1 MAELTTEE
9 RLALA
14 VRAHVAAVRA
24 DRAKGRAALLEKRIQ
39 PVREAVERFVGTRGR
54 LPDLNDERER
64 AAFME
69 LLASTGGREVS
80 RDDLS
85 AAATLGREAARLRAR
100 AAAALRAVSDAM
112 PDRGR
117 TVREWVGVDA
127 ETFDR
132 AVEQAL
138 GEGRVDK

>member
-9 RLALA
+9 RLGLA

-24 DRAKGRAALLEKRIQ
+24 DQAKARAALLKKRIQ
-39 PVREAVERFVGTRGR
+39 PVREAVERFVGLHGR
-54 LPDLNDERER
+54 MPDLDDERER
-64 AAFME
+64 EAFLL
-69 LLASTGGREVS
+69 LLASAGGGVVS

-85 AAATLGREAARLRAR
+85 AAATLGREAATLRAQ
-100 AAAALRAVSDAM
+100 AAAARQAVSDAM
-112 PDRGR
+112 PDRDR

-132 AVEQAL
+132 AVEHAL